1 MKFTK
6 QNWREY
12 LGFLLVGGANTLITY
27 SLYLLLLLV
36 LPYRWSYSLAF
47 AGGIII
53 SYWLNSQF
61 VFQEPVSLLKFVKYP
76 LVYLIQYLL
85 GILILYLCVDRL
97 GISPWLAP
105 LVVVAASLPVTFVIS
120 KMIIKGRI

>member
-6 QNWREY
+6 QNWGEY

-105 LVVVAASLPVTFVIS
+105 LVVVAVSLPVTFMIS